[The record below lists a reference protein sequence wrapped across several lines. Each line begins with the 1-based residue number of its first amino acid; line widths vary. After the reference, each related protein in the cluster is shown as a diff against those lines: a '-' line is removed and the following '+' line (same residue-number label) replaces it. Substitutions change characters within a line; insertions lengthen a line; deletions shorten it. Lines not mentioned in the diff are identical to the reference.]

1 MAIRLL
7 LCDDHEMVREGLRA
21 LLSEEGEI
29 DIVSEAADGQI
40 AVRLAQELRP
50 DVVLMDLRMPE
61 LDGIAATRAIRTTCP
76 GTHVVVLTTFLDE
89 RQVRDAIH
97 AGACGY
103 LLKDVLKDELIEA
116 IRAASEG
123 RPSLHPEAQAMLM
136 RQRGEDDLFALLTP
150 RETDVLR
157 LVAAGR
163 SNKEI
168 GQELRLTEGT
178 VKGYVSSVFVKLRVD
193 DRTQAAL
200 LAVKHGL

>member
-21 LLSEEGEI
+21 VLAEEGEI
-29 DIVSEAADGQI
+29 TVVAEAADGQT
-40 AVRLAQELRP
+40 AVGLAQEHRP

-89 RQVRDAIH
+89 RQVRDAIS

-103 LLKDVLKDELIEA
+103 LLKDVLKQELTQA
-116 IRAASEG
+116 IRLAAEG
-123 RPSLHPEAQAMLM
+123 RPSLHPEAQSMLA
-136 RQRGEDDLFALLTP
+136 RQQIEDDVFAQLTP
-150 RETDVLR
+150 REMDVLR
-157 LVAAGR
+157 LIARGR

-168 GQELRLTEGT
+168 GQDLRLTEGT
-178 VKGYVSSVFVKLRVD
+178 VKGYVSAVFIKLRVA

-200 LAVKHGL
+200 LAAKHGL

>member
-1 MAIRLL
+1 MPIRLL
-7 LCDDHEMVREGLRA
+7 LCDDHNMVREGLRA
-21 LLSEEGEI
+21 LLSEDEEI
-29 DIVSEAADGQI
+29 DIVSEAADGQA
-40 AVRLAQELRP
+40 AVRLAQEMRP
-50 DVVLMDLRMPE
+50 DVVIMDLRMPE

-89 RQVRDAIH
+89 RQVRDAMD

-103 LLKDVLKDELIEA
+103 LLKDILKHELLEA
-116 IRAASEG
+116 IHAACEG
-123 RPSLHPEAQAMLM
+123 RTSLHPDAQAMLM
-136 RQRGEDDLFALLTP
+136 RLRREDDLFAQLTP

-157 LVAAGR
+157 LIAAGR

-178 VKGYVSSVFVKLRVD
+178 VKGYVSAVFVKMRVD

>member
-21 LLSEEGEI
+21 LLSEDGEI
-29 DIVSEAADGQI
+29 AVVGEAADGQA
-40 AVRLAQELRP
+40 AVNLAQELRP
-50 DVVLMDLRMPE
+50 DVVLMDLRMPT

-76 GTHVVVLTTFLDE
+76 GTHVVALTTFLEE
-89 RQVRDAIH
+89 RQVRDAVN

-103 LLKDVLKDELIEA
+103 LLKDVLKDDLVEA

-123 RPSLHPEAQAMLM
+123 RRSLHPEAQSMLL
-136 RQRGEDDLFALLTP
+136 RQGGEDDRFAQLTP

-157 LVAAGR
+157 LLAVGR

-168 GQELRLTEGT
+168 GQELRITEGT
-178 VKGYVSSVFVKLRVD
+178 VKGYVSSVFLKLQVE

-200 LAVKHGL
+200 MAAKHGI